1 MSETKTSV
9 WQSLMDYAYEKRA
22 DNKHEFMA
30 SLQGVERAAVLLGNL
45 NYQVENGGIQQ
56 FVDNGYGCYVQ
67 QLLGVLADIG
77 TPSCLELAKR
87 VREFTKCWM
96 KKGSTDRGFLGDYW
110 NIRNDNEEQ
119 WESMLVMADEFD
131 EFFYESS
138 FHDRFMADVEAFL
151 TGLVK

>member
-1 MSETKTSV
+1 M
-9 WQSLMDYAYEKRA
+9 
-22 DNKHEFMA
+22 
-30 SLQGVERAAVLLGNL
+30 
-45 NYQVENGGIQQ
+45 
-56 FVDNGYGCYVQ
+56 
-67 QLLGVLADIG
+67 
-77 TPSCLELAKR
+77 
-87 VREFTKCWM
+87 RE
-96 KKGSTDRGFLGDYW
+96 GSTDRGFLGDYW